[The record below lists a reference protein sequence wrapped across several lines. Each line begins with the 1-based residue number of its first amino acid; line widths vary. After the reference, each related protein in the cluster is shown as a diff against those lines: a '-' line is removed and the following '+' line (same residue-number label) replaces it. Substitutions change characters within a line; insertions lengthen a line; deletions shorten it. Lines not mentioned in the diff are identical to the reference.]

1 MESFPKPVTFTSF
14 PKPVGGAG
22 IAQLYCYSS
31 RLTQSLM
38 ILIQRSWV
46 PQLQAHIV
54 SDWLWIFA
62 GGHTE
67 LWLVTDLHRWS
78 PQVASGHGSLQ
89 VITVT
94 GHGSLQVITLSCD
107 WSWIFLGDNLKSS
120 LVIDLYR
127 WSLWMVIDVYRWSPL
142 LLMVIDLYRWL
153 FMSLVWLD
161 ILIGLHSSTGGP

>member
-62 GGHTE
+62 GGHIE

-89 VITVT
+89 VIT
-94 GHGSLQVITLSCD
+94 SSCV
-107 WSWIFLGDNLKSS
+107 WSWIFTGDHLKLC
-120 LVIDLYR
+120 LVMDLYR
-127 WSLWMVIDVYRWSPL
+127 WSLWLVMDRYRWSPWVVTGHGSFY
-142 LLMVIDLYRWL
+142 VITSSHDWSLIFTGDLSEW
-153 FMSLVWLD
+153 S
-161 ILIGLHSSTGGP
+161 